1 MTEQTIAH
9 KQKQLTKQVAAFAQP
24 ETKNSL
30 IQLLNTFIPFF
41 SMVSCLSQ
49 PRCLLSSYVSINGD
63 CRRFSDKNFYHLP

>member
-30 IQLLNTFIPFF
+30 IQLLNTFIPFLAYGF
-41 SMVSCLSQ
+41 LLISASMSPIFL
-49 PRCLLSSYVSINGD
+49 R
-63 CRRFSDKNFYHLP
+63 